1 MEGEGCSLFFY
12 SKTMKPFLQKLL
24 GSPLTTEDA
33 LCMKVGNSVAAIS
46 KELLET
52 QLICFNVN
60 SVAVREH

>member
-1 MEGEGCSLFFY
+1 
-12 SKTMKPFLQKLL
+12 MKPFLQKLL

-52 QLICFNVN
+52 QLICFDVN
-60 SVAVREH
+60 SVAVRER